1 MIGAGASPEW
11 TTTCVV
17 GSDHAKNR
25 IRALMHRFLSL
36 PVTFRAG
43 NSKISIV
50 NALNALIAW
59 LIGMVLVPL
68 SSAPLIGLVVF
79 GLLSGALAAIVFRY
93 TSSQKAIKRV
103 ADQTRA
109 SLLAMRLFSDDPRN
123 TLKAQFSLL
132 WYSVKRLLLSL
143 PPMLVMAPLFLV
155 LLSHMAMWYEFR
167 PLAPLASTHG
177 EFALLEARFSESSW
191 TKAESAKIAV
201 PEGLSVTARVRD
213 ATARTVTWRL
223 SPIRAAGS
231 GTIRLEIPDAAPIE
245 KQVVVDNTRHLRFV
259 SPMRPAGSG
268 FERFFYPGEPA
279 FDAASPIQS
288 IAITYDHRTTPV
300 FGFNVPWWLTFF
312 VVSIVGALLAKP
324 FGGVQF

>member
-1 MIGAGASPEW
+1 M
-11 TTTCVV
+11 
-17 GSDHAKNR
+17 
-25 IRALMHRFLSL
+25 
-36 PVTFRAG
+36 
-43 NSKISIV
+43 
-50 NALNALIAW
+50 IAW
-59 LIGMVLVPL
+59 LVGMVLEPL
-68 SSAPLIGLVVF
+68 SSVPVVGLVIF
-79 GLLSGALAAIVFRY
+79 GLLSGALAALVFRY

-109 SLLAMRLFSDDPRN
+109 NLLAMRLFSDDPRN

-132 WYSVKRLLLSL
+132 WSSLKRLLLSL

-167 PLAPLASTHG
+167 PLVPLATTHG
-177 EFALLEARFSESSW
+177 EFALLAARFSENGW
-191 TKAESAKIAV
+191 AKAETTRLAV

-213 ATARTVTWRL
+213 ANARTVTWRL
-223 SPIRAAGS
+223 SPIRATGT

-245 KQVVVDNTRHLRFV
+245 KQVVVETARHLHFV

-279 FDAASPIQS
+279 FAADSPIQS
-288 IAITYDHRTTPV
+288 IEITYDHRTTPV

-324 FGGVQF
+324 FVGVQF